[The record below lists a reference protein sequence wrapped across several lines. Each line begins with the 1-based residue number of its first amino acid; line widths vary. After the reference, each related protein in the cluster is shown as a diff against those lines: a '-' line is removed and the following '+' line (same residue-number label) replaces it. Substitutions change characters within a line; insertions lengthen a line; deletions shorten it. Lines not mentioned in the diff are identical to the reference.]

1 MAPNDIYL
9 HIGAPKTGTTYLQD
23 MLWANKDILDQSGVL
38 VPGHY
43 RYARV
48 PAIREVLKWNPDA
61 SEPLPDRWLRIAQE
75 IKRWHGPSAVLSQ
88 EFICRLSEAQTHA
101 LVASLA
107 RGNRGQVHCILT
119 VRDIS
124 RLLTAQ
130 WQTAMRSRKHWTLT
144 DYCAAAAGT
153 STEPNAAGMH
163 DHFWIRHNYQL
174 ILNRWIDEVG
184 AGNITV
190 VTVPQSGADP
200 EELWRRFCE
209 ACGID
214 ASATGSAEPT
224 HESLGAASAE
234 LMRRLNQNEVVRSMN
249 LKTYQQS
256 VNTAISRRG
265 LVDRRSKEPKLS
277 LPPEFAEW
285 ASQSAQETV
294 DLITSARVRVIGDLD
309 DLRPSLSAAPAVNP
323 EELPPGVLLEACIDG
338 LAGLAVEHAKLSH
351 TGEPGRRAGGR
362 TGHADAEGTSTLKRA
377 RAAWR
382 RRAPIR

>member
-75 IKRWHGPSAVLSQ
+75 IKRWHGSSAVLSQ
-88 EFICRLSEAQTHA
+88 EFICRLSEAQTHV
-101 LVASLA
+101 LVASLG

-153 STEPNAAGMH
+153 STEPN
-163 DHFWIRHNYQL
+163 
-174 ILNRWIDEVG
+174 
-184 AGNITV
+184 
-190 VTVPQSGADP
+190 
-200 EELWRRFCE
+200 
-209 ACGID
+209 
-214 ASATGSAEPT
+214 
-224 HESLGAASAE
+224 
-234 LMRRLNQNEVVRSMN
+234 
-249 LKTYQQS
+249 
-256 VNTAISRRG
+256 
-265 LVDRRSKEPKLS
+265 
-277 LPPEFAEW
+277 
-285 ASQSAQETV
+285 
-294 DLITSARVRVIGDLD
+294 
-309 DLRPSLSAAPAVNP
+309 
-323 EELPPGVLLEACIDG
+323 
-338 LAGLAVEHAKLSH
+338 
-351 TGEPGRRAGGR
+351 
-362 TGHADAEGTSTLKRA
+362 
-377 RAAWR
+377 
-382 RRAPIR
+382 